1 MSAIITFFEGFVD
14 VISGAVDF
22 LVGFVEDIVYI
33 VKITG
38 EFVLEIPNY
47 LSWLP
52 APVLAIVIVVF
63 GIVVIYKV
71 MGREG

>member
-1 MSAIITFFEGFVD
+1 MSAIITFFEGIVD
-14 VISGAVDF
+14 AITGAIDF
-22 LVGFVEDIVYI
+22 LIGFIEDIVYI

-47 LSWLP
+47 LAWLP
-52 APVLAIVIVVF
+52 APVLVIVVVVF
-63 GIVVIYKV
+63 GVVVIYKV

>member
-1 MSAIITFFEGFVD
+1 MNAIITFFGGFVD
-14 VISGAVDF
+14 VITGAVDF
-22 LVGFVEDIVYI
+22 LVGFIEDIVYI

-47 LSWLP
+47 LAWLP

-63 GIVVIYKV
+63 GVVVIYKV

>member
-1 MSAIITFFEGFVD
+1 MNAIITFFEGIAD
-14 VISGAVDF
+14 AIAGAIDF
-22 LVGFVEDIVYI
+22 LIGFIEDIVYI

-52 APVLAIVIVVF
+52 APVLTTVVVVF
-63 GIVVIYKV
+63 GVVVIYKV

>member
-1 MSAIITFFEGFVD
+1 MGAIITFFKGIVD
-14 VISGAVDF
+14 AISGAIDF
-22 LVGFVEDIVYI
+22 LIGFIEDIVYI

-47 LSWLP
+47 LAWLP
-52 APVLAIVIVVF
+52 APVLVIVVVVF
-63 GIVVIYKV
+63 GVVVIYKV

>member
-1 MSAIITFFEGFVD
+1 MGAIITFFEGIVD
-14 VISGAVDF
+14 AITGAIDF
-22 LVGFVEDIVYI
+22 LIGFIEDIVYI

-47 LSWLP
+47 LAWLP
-52 APVLAIVIVVF
+52 APVLTIVVVVF
-63 GIVVIYKV
+63 GVVVIYKV

>member
-1 MSAIITFFEGFVD
+1 MNAIIKFFEGIAD
-14 VISGAVDF
+14 AITGAIDF
-22 LVGFVEDIVYI
+22 LIGFIEDIIYI

-38 EFVLEIPNY
+38 EFVLQIPNY
-47 LSWLP
+47 LGWLP
-52 APVLAIVIVVF
+52 SAVLTIIVVVF

>member
-1 MSAIITFFEGFVD
+1 MGAIITFFEGIVD
-14 VISGAVDF
+14 AITGAIDF
-22 LVGFVEDIVYI
+22 LIGFIEDIVYI

-38 EFVLEIPNY
+38 EFVLEIPSY
-47 LSWLP
+47 LGWLP

-63 GIVVIYKV
+63 GVVVIYKV

>member
-1 MSAIITFFEGFVD
+1 MGAIITFFEGIVD
-14 VISGAVDF
+14 AITGAIDF
-22 LVGFVEDIVYI
+22 LIGFIEDIVYI

-47 LSWLP
+47 LAWLP

-63 GIVVIYKV
+63 GVVVIYKV

>member
-1 MSAIITFFEGFVD
+1 MNAIITFFEGIVD
-14 VISGAVDF
+14 AITGAIDF
-22 LVGFVEDIVYI
+22 LIGFIEDIVYI

-52 APVLAIVIVVF
+52 APVLVIVVVVF
-63 GIVVIYKV
+63 GVVVIYKV

>member
-1 MSAIITFFEGFVD
+1 MSAIITFFEGIVD
-14 VISGAVDF
+14 AITGAIDF
-22 LVGFVEDIVYI
+22 LIGFIEDIVYI

-47 LSWLP
+47 LAWLP
-52 APVLAIVIVVF
+52 APVLAIVVIVF
-63 GIVVIYKV
+63 GVVVIYKV

>member
-1 MSAIITFFEGFVD
+1 MNAIITFFEGIVD
-14 VISGAVDF
+14 AITGAIDF
-22 LVGFVEDIVYI
+22 LIGFIEDIVYI

-47 LSWLP
+47 LAWLP
-52 APVLAIVIVVF
+52 APVLVIVVVVF
-63 GIVVIYKV
+63 GVVVIYKV